1 MQNYKWTISTLPII
15 SMCLLFFNCNKS
27 EIAQVDF
34 SAKLASRKAYS
45 VGPPEENNKYFQ
57 IDITIRSTAKVAA
70 LYPKAQFYLTY
81 IIYDKQGNVSRDCL
95 YDVDTAYPS
104 FPIIRS
110 LLSDSFRNISY
121 RMISNI
127 VNKDY
132 NIKRTTSTPYYKI
145 LFTLVIKD
153 TINNQFVEVPTV
165 SPKEAQRMLE
175 VFVDPDNPDEASY
188 ILSFKY
194 KKNAVFRKNFLN
206 NYLSPSLV
214 RINKNYIG

>member
-1 MQNYKWTISTLPII
+1 MKNYKWTISTLPII

-34 SAKLASRKAYS
+34 SAKLASKKAYS
-45 VGPPEENNKYFQ
+45 VGRPDENTKYFQ
-57 IDITIRSTAKVAA
+57 INITIRSTAKVAA
-70 LYPKAQFYLTY
+70 LYPKAQFYLKY
-81 IIYDKQGNVSRDCL
+81 IIYDKQCNVSNDLL
-95 YDVDTAYPS
+95 YEVDTQYTTT
-104 FPIIRS
+104 PIIKAIPS
-110 LLSDSFRNISY
+110 NEFRNISY
-121 RMISNI
+121 RRISNI

-132 NIKRTTSTPYYKI
+132 NIKGQTSTPYYKI

-153 TINNQFVEVPTV
+153 TINNEFVPTV